1 MRKDLLSDSKLSSLK
16 NELNQD
22 VSSKD
27 KLETVGKP
35 TLPLEIQG
43 QALMGKMT
51 NETLRADL
59 GRSSWYLLHVMASR
73 YPHDPT
79 KQERDIALGFL
90 NYFSYLYPCG
100 DCAVHFQKHLK
111 KSPPNLDDRDGFEQ
125 WLCKTH
131 NIVNKM
137 LGKPIFDCLTVHDQ
151 YDCGCGPDL
160 VRYNPEKDRK

>member
-59 GRSSWYLLHVMASR
+59 GRSSWYLLH
-73 YPHDPT
+73 
-79 KQERDIALGFL
+79 
-90 NYFSYLYPCG
+90 
-100 DCAVHFQKHLK
+100 
-111 KSPPNLDDRDGFEQ
+111 LDDRDGFEQ